1 MKYGEQHFHVFP
13 DNRDYAKAM
22 PHSAIW
28 LALAVRFPRFNGY
41 ALDFGILCRVSKY
54 NLLCVVNIAF
64 TESISYALLILSTR
78 LHRKGNQGVTFLFRG
93 WIALSKPYSGVAWKH
108 DGSIGH
114 SITFGLCGFQ
124 APTSLGVLQ
133 GVETGFCSVVLI
145 HTVSFASIVT
155 YFKHSQLIIAKRVDL
170 RTQTL

>member
-13 DNRDYAKAM
+13 DNRGCDKAI

-41 ALDFGILCRVSKY
+41 ALVFDLLCRVSKY

-93 WIALSKPYSGVAWKH
+93 WIALSKPYSKVAWKH

-124 APTSLGVLQ
+124 TPTSLGVLQ
-133 GVETGFCSVVLI
+133 EVETGFFSVVLI

-155 YFKHSQLIIAKRVDL
+155 YLLYSQFPIAKRVDL